1 MAMKITIV
9 AIFKVQKLGT
19 LVDLVLYPVQEELH
33 VGIVVTFAELLCC
46 LVSAAF
52 FRLSKSLWALCNVK

>member
-9 AIFKVQKLGT
+9 ASFKVQKLGM
-19 LVDLVLYPVQEELH
+19 LVDLALYPVQEELH
-33 VGIVVTFAELLCC
+33 VGIVVAFAESFRC

-52 FRLSKSLWALCNVK
+52 FRLSKSLQALYSVK

>member
-9 AIFKVQKLGT
+9 AIEVQKLGT
-19 LVDLVLYPVQEELH
+19 LVDLALYPVQEELH
-33 VGIVVTFAELLCC
+33 VGIVVAFAELFCC

-52 FRLSKSLWALCNVK
+52 FRLSKSL

>member
-9 AIFKVQKLGT
+9 ASFMVQKLGT
-19 LVDLVLYPVQEELH
+19 LVNLALYSVQEELH
-33 VGIVVTFAELLCC
+33 VGIVVAFAGLFCC

-52 FRLSKSLWALCNVK
+52 FRL